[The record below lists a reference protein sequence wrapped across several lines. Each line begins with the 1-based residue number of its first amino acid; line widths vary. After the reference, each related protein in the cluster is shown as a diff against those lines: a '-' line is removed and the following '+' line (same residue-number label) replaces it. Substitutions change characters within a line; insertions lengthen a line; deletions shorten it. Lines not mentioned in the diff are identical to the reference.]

1 MKGQGDIILFDG
13 ICNLCNRAVQFVIR
27 HDRNKQF
34 KFGSL
39 QGPHGQEYL
48 RNLNIQPDKT
58 DSFLLIEDE
67 KHYTRSTAALR
78 VFKKL
83 GGTWSL
89 LYIFIVIPSFI
100 RDALYDFI
108 AHNRYRWFGKR
119 NECMLPTEDLKAR
132 FLD

>member
-39 QGPHGQEYL
+39 QGQEYL

>member
-1 MKGQGDIILFDG
+1 
-13 ICNLCNRAVQFVIR
+13 
-27 HDRNKQF
+27 
-34 KFGSL
+34 
-39 QGPHGQEYL
+39 
-48 RNLNIQPDKT
+48 
-58 DSFLLIEDE
+58 
-67 KHYTRSTAALR
+67 LR